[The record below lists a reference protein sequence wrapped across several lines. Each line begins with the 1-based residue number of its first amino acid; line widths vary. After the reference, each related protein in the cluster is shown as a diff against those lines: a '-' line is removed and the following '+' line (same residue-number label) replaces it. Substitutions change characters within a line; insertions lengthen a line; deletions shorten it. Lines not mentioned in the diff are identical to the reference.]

1 MEQRSRNSQKSK
13 EDILRAAEAQFSEKG
28 IYGTR
33 VDEIAKEASINKR
46 MIYEYYG
53 SKEGLYKAVLER
65 SYKKLM
71 DMELEVL
78 SKNTPAALAVS
89 GIVRLY
95 FEFLSQNPSYVNLIM
110 WENLN
115 KGRYIRELD
124 FHQIKHPAF
133 DMMKKI
139 FKKGI
144 QDKVFR
150 DDLDEDQLIISLL
163 TFTFSYFSN
172 KYTLSSMLGIRFDD
186 EENIQK
192 RIGYITDMFL
202 KFICV

>member
-1 MEQRSRNSQKSK
+1 MEQRNRNSLKSK
-13 EDILRAAEAQFSEKG
+13 EDILIAAEEAFSEKG

-33 VDEIAKEASINKR
+33 VDEIAKAAKINKR
-46 MIYEYYG
+46 MIYEYFG
-53 SKEGLYKAVLER
+53 NKEGLYKAVLER
-65 SYKKLM
+65 SYSKLR
-71 DMELEVL
+71 DMELEML
-78 SKNTPAALAVS
+78 SKDTPAVEAVS

-95 FEFLSQNPSYVNLIM
+95 FEFLSTNPSYVNLIM

-115 KGRYIRELD
+115 KGNYIKELD
-124 FHQIKHPAF
+124 FHKIKHPAF

-139 FKKGI
+139 LRKGI
-144 QDKVFR
+144 QEGIFR
-150 DDLDEDQLIISLL
+150 DDLDDDQLIISLL

-172 KYTLSSMLGIRFDD
+172 KYTLSNMLDIQLDD